1 MGVGVSDYV
10 REELEYI
17 AERLVGVDSSLKM
30 DSRALHKLFDEQGS
44 EQAQDLAQELDTIRH
59 TIVSLAMDCRTV
71 AWGAP
76 RIGR

>member
-1 MGVGVSDYV
+1 MSDYV

-30 DSRALHKLFDEQGS
+30 DSRALYKLVEEQNS
-44 EQAQDLAQELDTIRH
+44 EQARDLAEELDTIRH

-76 RIGR
+76 RVAND